1 MEALE
6 KKILNDSKRIVIK
19 VGSALIRSDD
29 KNLINEIILNRIV
42 KEIINL
48 NEVGKEILLVSSG
61 ALALGKKS
69 LNLKKNNLKVSE
81 KQAASSV
88 GQVLLI
94 NAWKKAFLKYKKQCG
109 QILLTHLDAEIR
121 SSAINAR
128 NTIESLLKLNSI
140 PIINEN
146 DSVATQ
152 ELRYGDNDQLAA
164 RVAQITSSNL
174 LIILSDVDGLY
185 TSNPKKNTD
194 ALLIKYIKRIT
205 KSIEKKAENT
215 SSSIAV
221 GGMKTKIKAAKIALA
236 AGCNMIITR
245 GNKLRPISSI
255 MQKANFSLFL
265 TDTSPKT
272 ARKKWISS
280 QMKIKGNIT
289 IDNGA
294 EAALKNGASL
304 LPAGI
309 I

>member
-1 MEALE
+1 MAALE
-6 KKILNDSKRIVIK
+6 KKILKESKRIVIK

-29 KNLINEIILNRIV
+29 KRLINEIILNRIV

-48 NEVGKEILLVSSG
+48 NEAGKEILLVSSG

-69 LNLKKNNLKVSE
+69 LNFKKNNLKVSE

-174 LIILSDVDGLY
+174 LITFIIFLFSERVLIS
-185 TSNPKKNTD
+185 TFLK
-194 ALLIKYIKRIT
+194 ALIN
-205 KSIEKKAENT
+205 SSAEPSMMGT
-215 SSSIAV
+215 SSQLIS
-221 GGMKTKIKAAKIALA
+221 IKAL
-236 AGCNMIITR
+236 
-245 GNKLRPISSI
+245 SI
-255 MQKANFSLFL
+255 
-265 TDTSPKT
+265 P
-272 ARKKWISS
+272 RK
-280 QMKIKGNIT
+280 
-289 IDNGA
+289 
-294 EAALKNGASL
+294 
-304 LPAGI
+304 
-309 I
+309 